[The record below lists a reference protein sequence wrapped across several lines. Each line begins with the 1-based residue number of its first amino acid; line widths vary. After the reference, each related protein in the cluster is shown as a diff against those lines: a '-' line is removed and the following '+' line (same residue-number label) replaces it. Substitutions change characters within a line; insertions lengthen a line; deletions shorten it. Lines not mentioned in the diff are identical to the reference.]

1 MTTSLR
7 LRAEV
12 GERLHR
18 ASQITGKTPNA
29 IINDAL
35 EEYLARIN
43 SDAMRREIE
52 RQCRRANRADSAD
65 DWEAFADF
73 GG

>member
-1 MTTSLR
+1 MITSVR
-7 LRAEV
+7 LRADV
-12 GERLHR
+12 GERLR
-18 ASQITGKTPNA
+18 QAAEITGKTPNSM
-29 IINDAL
+29 INEAL

-52 RQCRRANRADSAD
+52 RQCRRANRADTGD